1 MRDLRGRTALVTGGD
16 SGIGLGI
23 AHAVCDAGMSVVISG
38 IVEETLEKAGSE
50 LAAVGTAHAV
60 RLDVRDRAGF
70 AALADRMDREFGGVD
85 VLVNN
90 AGVGFLAPTTEATFE
105 QWDWVLDINLTGVF
119 NGIRTF
125 LPRML
130 AAGRPGHIV
139 STASIG
145 GLLGA
150 PGSTYAAAKAGVVGL
165 MEALAAELVD
175 TPVGVSILTPGIV
188 RTNIHNGPP
197 PPGSVVVHTPGD
209 AAETDLHAAAMPP
222 REVGDRVVR
231 AILDEQLYVIT
242 HAEHR
247 ELLERRFDAIL
258 RCVPD
263 EQPDPRRAGVERLIL
278 HNPVYDRALGR
289 TAR

>member
-1 MRDLRGRTALVTGGD
+1 MRELTSRTALVTGGD

-23 AHAVCDAGMSVVISG
+23 ARALCEAGMTVFVSG
-38 IVEETLEKAGSE
+38 IVDETLEKADAQ
-50 LAAVGTAHAV
+50 LNAVGTAAAV

-70 AALADRMDREFGGVD
+70 ADLADRIDRQHGGVD

-90 AGVGFLAPTTEATFE
+90 AGVGFLAPTVDVTFE

-130 AAGRPGHIV
+130 AAGRPCHIV
-139 STASIG
+139 TTASIG

-150 PGSTYAAAKAGVVGL
+150 PGSAYSAAKAGVVGL

-175 TPVGVSILTPGIV
+175 TPIGVSILTPGIV
-188 RTNIHNGPP
+188 RTNIRNGPP
-197 PPGSVVVHTPGD
+197 PPGEAAPHTPGG
-209 AAETDLHAAAMPP
+209 ATENDLHAASMQP
-222 REVGDRVVR
+222 REVGARVLR

-242 HAEHR
+242 HAEHG
-247 ELLERRFDAIL
+247 ELLRKRFDVIL
-258 RCVPD
+258 GCVPD
-263 EQPDPRRAGVERLIL
+263 EQPDPRRAEVERMIL
-278 HNPVYDRALGR
+278 GSPVYERALRAAGR
-289 TAR
+289 

>member
-1 MRDLRGRTALVTGGD
+1 MRDLTGRTALVTGGD

-23 AHAVCDAGMSVVISG
+23 AHALCAAGMSVVICG
-38 IVEETLEKAGSE
+38 IVDETLEKAGSE
-50 LAAVGTAHAV
+50 LSAVGTAEAV

-105 QWDWVLDINLTGVF
+105 QWDWVLDTNLTGVF

-165 MEALAAELVD
+165 MEALAAELAD
-175 TPVGVSILTPGIV
+175 TPVNVSILTPGVV
-188 RTNIHNGPP
+188 RTNIHNGPS
-197 PPGSVVVHTPGD
+197 PPGEALAHTPGG
-209 AAETDLHAAAMPP
+209 AAETDLHAAAMQP

-247 ELLERRFDAIL
+247 ELLERRFDVIL
-258 RCVPD
+258 GCVPD
-263 EQPDPRRAGVERLIL
+263 EQPDPRRAGVERMIL
-278 HNPVYDRALGR
+278 DNPVYDRALGR

>member
-1 MRDLRGRTALVTGGD
+1 MRELTARTALVTGGD

-23 AHAVCDAGMSVVISG
+23 AQALCEAGMTVFISG
-38 IVEETLEKAGSE
+38 IVDETLEKAEAE
-50 LAAVGTAHAV
+50 LNAVGTAAAV

-70 AALADRMDREFGGVD
+70 AALADRIDRQHGGVD

-90 AGVGFLAPTTEATFE
+90 AGVGFLAPTVDVAFE
-105 QWDWVLDINLTGVF
+105 QWDWVLDINLTGAF

-139 STASIG
+139 TTASIG

-150 PGSTYAAAKAGVVGL
+150 PGSAYAAAKAGVVGL

-175 TPVGVSILTPGIV
+175 TPIGVSILTPGIV

-197 PPGSVVVHTPGD
+197 PPGEVAPHTPGG
-209 AAETDLHAAAMPP
+209 AAETDLHAAAMQP
-222 REVGDRVVR
+222 REVGARVVR

-242 HAEHR
+242 HAEHG
-247 ELLERRFDAIL
+247 ELLRKRFDVIL
-258 RCVPD
+258 GCVPD
-263 EQPDPRRAGVERLIL
+263 EQPDPRRSEVERMIL
-278 HNPVYDRALGR
+278 GSPVYERALRAAGR
-289 TAR
+289 